1 MNNMFFKSQYFRDL
15 AHGKRTL
22 ASRMADPMAKASM
35 IRLSNH
41 YAELAKQAEGSI
53 DKVADLLTLHPSFPE
68 ALVLVI
74 EH

>member
-1 MNNMFFKSQYFRDL
+1 MNKGFFRSQYFRDL
-15 AHGKRTL
+15 AHGKRIL
-22 ASRMADPMAKASM
+22 ASRMTDPMAKASM

-68 ALVLVI
+68 ALVLII

>member
-1 MNNMFFKSQYFRDL
+1 M
-15 AHGKRTL
+15 T
-22 ASRMADPMAKASM
+22 DPVAKASM

-53 DKVADLLTLHPSFPE
+53 DKVVNLLTLHPSFPE